1 MTGPSRPEAIDEQ
14 PAGAD
19 GGEST
24 LTVVLALA
32 ANGLIA
38 VAKSVAALI
47 TGSASMVAES
57 AHSWADTGNEV
68 FLLIAQRRGAR
79 PADESHPLGHGRDT
93 YVWSMFAAVGLFTA
107 GAVLSVLHGISA
119 LSSPEKDGDFL
130 INYLVLAVAF
140 VLEGASFRQALH
152 QARGEA
158 SRWGIHPLAF
168 VYRTSDPTLR
178 AVFLEDST
186 ALVGLLLAGLGVLL
200 HQLTGDAVWDAC
212 GSIAVG
218 LLLGVA
224 AVFLIERNRQFLIGQ
239 NVAPQIRD
247 RTLQALLDHPQV
259 DRVTSLFME
268 YVGPLRFFVVAA
280 VDLVG
285 DDAESSLAVRLRALE
300 AQIEEREWVAAAV
313 LTLSTPDEPT
323 LTPDAAAD
331 RALGSDG

>member
-1 MTGPSRPEAIDEQ
+1 VVK
-14 PAGAD
+14 AGGD
-19 GGEST
+19 ST
-24 LTVVLALA
+24 LTVVVAFG
-32 ANGLIA
+32 ANLVVA
-38 VAKSVAALI
+38 VAKSFAAVVS
-47 TGSASMVAES
+47 GSASMTAEA

-79 PADESHPLGHGRDT
+79 PPDESHPLGYGRDT
-93 YVWSMFAAVGLFTA
+93 YIWSMFAAVGLFTA

-119 LSSPEKDGDFL
+119 LSSPEKHGDFL
-130 INYLVLAVAF
+130 VNYIVLAVAF
-140 VLEGASFRQALH
+140 VLEGASFLQALR

-158 SRWGIHPLAF
+158 ARWGTHPLTF
-168 VYRTSDPTLR
+168 VYRTSNPTLR

-200 HQLTGDAVWDAC
+200 HQLTGDAAWDAC

-224 AVFLIERNRQFLIGQ
+224 AVFLIERNRQFLLGQ

-247 RTLQALLDHPQV
+247 RTLQVLLDHPQV

-300 AQIEEREWVAAAV
+300 AQIEERDWIADAV

-331 RALGSDG
+331 RR